1 MFLPYITSS
10 VIDSSTLLRLC
21 ESIIKYDHDMIF
33 AIIISNKKQS
43 IGWRRRK
50 EQRHQIELLIS
61 FKLEL
66 FS

>member
-1 MFLPYITSS
+1 
-10 VIDSSTLLRLC
+10 
-21 ESIIKYDHDMIF
+21 MIF

-66 FS
+66 FYKAI